1 MYTNLEQLII
11 DMEHY
16 ALEHDVPIIFKDG
29 IDFLKEVI
37 YENEVSSI
45 LEVGTAIGYSAI
57 QMASVRNN
65 ILVET
70 VERDEVRYNE
80 AIKNV
85 EHAEMTERIDLN
97 LGDALLYEPKGT
109 YDLIFIDAAKSQYT
123 KFFEM
128 YKVYLKPGG
137 IIVSDNL
144 HFHGHVA
151 KKERIQS
158 KNLRQLVGKI
168 RRYVSFLE
176 DNEEFDT
183 EFFDVGDGIALS
195 RRKSE

>member
-37 YENEVSSI
+37 DENEVSSI